1 MGIRE
6 ISVYNPALEYDRP
19 LKLMAAGQQE
29 ENKRYHVGYVAGVFD
44 LFHIGHLNLLKRA
57 KEQCDYLIVGVVS
70 DEQVI
75 RDKRTSPYVP
85 FEERKEIVQSCKYV
99 DEAVRIPED
108 HPGTEEAY
116 RRYHFDAQFS
126 GSDYEND
133 PDWMAKR
140 EYLRQHGSELV
151 FSPIHSLPVLQ
162 SSRRKSVINRRKV
175 YMQISY
181 SPVGSVDIWRPNR
194 GLEQLVS
201 AGIKS
206 TIWIFRYLP
215 GL

>member
-116 RRYHFDAQFS
+116 RRYHLMHSFPAVIMRMIPTGWPRESIYGSTGLNLFFPLYTVYQFYKAQ
-126 GSDYEND
+126 GEN
-133 PDWMAKR
+133 R
-140 EYLRQHGSELV
+140 
-151 FSPIHSLPVLQ
+151 SLTGG
-162 SSRRKSVINRRKV
+162 RFICRFHTAR
-175 YMQISY
+175 
-181 SPVGSVDIWRPNR
+181 
-194 GLEQLVS
+194 
-201 AGIKS
+201 
-206 TIWIFRYLP
+206 
-215 GL
+215 